1 MNIANLL
8 LMMWTFF
15 KIGLFTIGGGYA
27 MIPMIEEQAINYG
40 WITELELLDFL
51 AVSESTPGPFAV
63 NMATFI
69 GFSQGGIIGA
79 ILTTLAVVTPSFI
92 IILIIAKFLKSF
104 SEDPTVKDVLS
115 GIKPVVV
122 GLLIGVV
129 LNLIFKGLT
138 TDSFDIRNF
147 SINQIDFRVIIIFTI
162 IFSISKI
169 FKKLNP
175 IFLILMSGAL
185 GYLFYGLL
193 GFLFWGVTWKK
204 YS

>member
-8 LMMWTFF
+8 LMIWTFF

-92 IILIIAKFLKSF
+92 IILIIAKFLKTF
-104 SEDPTVKDVLS
+104 SEDPTVKGVLS

-175 IFLILMSGAL
+175 IFLILISGAL

-204 YS
+204 Y